1 MERRPVGRIA
11 SGLLLALTT
20 LVVILPACTARP
32 GSSSLQQAMQL
43 RAPNGA
49 PTLWA
54 VAPLANESGTTAVDR
69 VHITDL
75 LTEQFQQVRG
85 INTVPVN
92 RVLLAM
98 QTLRIRSIAT
108 PEQATKIM
116 NVLGV
121 DGLVVGT
128 ITSWDPYQPPKLGL
142 AVQLFTTM
150 DEPNQTNFDVQST
163 RTASSEAPEQPAPA
177 QAMAQA
183 AGIWDAS
190 NHRTLAAL
198 QGYAKGRTRLNSAYG
213 PDLHLVDMDLY
224 TQFVAYQLV
233 EKLLRDEQNR
243 LSAASTP

>member
-1 MERRPVGRIA
+1 MRRIA
-11 SGLLLALTT
+11 SGLLLVLTT
-20 LVVILPACTARP
+20 MLVGLPSCTARP

-43 RAPNGA
+43 RAPTGA
-49 PTLWA
+49 PALWA

-75 LTEQFQQVRG
+75 LTEQLQQVQG

-108 PEQATKIM
+108 AEQASRIM
-116 NVLGV
+116 DVLGI

-142 AVQLFTTM
+142 AVQLFTAM
-150 DEPNQTNFDVQST
+150 DAPAHVIPDPQSM
-163 RTASSEAPEQPAPA
+163 RTATTETPQQPAPA
-177 QAMAQA
+177 RAMAQA

-190 NHRTLAAL
+190 NHHTLATL
-198 QGYAKGRTRLNSAYG
+198 QSYAQGRTRLNSAYG

-233 EKLLRDEQNR
+233 KKLLRDEQNR
-243 LSAASTP
+243 LTAASTP